1 MNSIT
6 HLLEGSAAAD
16 IGYSSINLRISWFWG
31 IAQ

>member
-6 HLLEGSAAAD
+6 HLLEGSATAD
-16 IGYSSINLRISWFWG
+16 IGDRSINLSISWFWG